1 RRNRR
6 GIWEYENPFE
16 TRREDESEDDYQSRQ
31 GRRKDTSGWTR
42 DGVEVVPNILA
53 VFKLISKKGQGFTQF
68 GYNPESVRLA
78 ITREGIVPEPL
89 RHVRW
94 FELPAYLAVDLWR
107 EYLGKFTLNE
117 LFDSDTAERKGLLA
131 QPAGAGA
138 SLAQRGETGLEI
150 IKRMVAARLTQPLVE
165 ELDAVGRSTR
175 KNLESREY
183 EILKGMGIQAFGAS
197 ISNLQFPPVIED
209 QLLQQWLSTW
219 LKRAQEERHSIE
231 QQRSYAVHEGK
242 TMALK
247 EYADQVKL
255 QLEARLLD
263 EYGKCKSDR
272 RAVPGLASM
281 LAMLLEGTRDLVIR
295 DTRIHRFLEDEE
307 KTLADMIEWVRQN
320 GA

>member
-1 RRNRR
+1 
-6 GIWEYENPFE
+6 
-16 TRREDESEDDYQSRQ
+16 
-31 GRRKDTSGWTR
+31 
-42 DGVEVVPNILA
+42 
-53 VFKLISKKGQGFTQF
+53 
-68 GYNPESVRLA
+68 
-78 ITREGIVPEPL
+78 
-89 RHVRW
+89 
-94 FELPAYLAVDLWR
+94 
-107 EYLGKFTLNE
+107 
-117 LFDSDTAERKGLLA
+117 
-131 QPAGAGA
+131 
-138 SLAQRGETGLEI
+138 
-150 IKRMVAARLTQPLVE
+150 
-165 ELDAVGRSTR
+165 
-175 KNLESREY
+175 
-183 EILKGMGIQAFGAS
+183 MGIQAFGAS

-209 QLLQQWLSTW
+209 QLVQQWLSTW

-231 QQRSYAVHEGK
+231 QQRGYAVHEGK